1 MGLDTRQPRAS
12 RDGGVDCIAV
22 DPRPIMAGKVV
33 IQAKRY
39 RQDRSFR
46 TCLACTVRDADP
58 HRGHT
63 ASGVVVRE
71 NEDHRPLR
79 SPERATPGGVTSS
92 APEPIFNRS
101 VEAWAAYWSCG

>member
-12 RDGGVDCIAV
+12 RDGGVDCIAD

-63 ASGVVVRE
+63 ASGVVVRARGR
-71 NEDHRPLR
+71 NTVTA
-79 SPERATPGGVTSS
+79 STTSS
-92 APEPIFNRS
+92 MTSDDYPGRGGIKITIVRE
-101 VEAWAAYWSCG
+101 